1 MKDLLVTL
9 NVGLSFLGYAYIMFK
24 TGQWIITKALKQW
37 DKRRKVSAKQ
47 KAVDALYEAYELD
60 KVSEGD
66 TVKVATKE
74 GLVIMICR
82 HEKTN
87 TIAR

>member
-1 MKDLLVTL
+1 
-9 NVGLSFLGYAYIMFK
+9 
-24 TGQWIITKALKQW
+24 
-37 DKRRKVSAKQ
+37 RKVSAKQ

-87 TIAR
+87 TPAR

>member
-9 NVGLSFLGYAYIMFK
+9 NVGLSLLGYAYIMFK
-24 TGQWIITKALKQW
+24 TFQWILTNALKQW

-82 HEKTN
+82 YEKTN
-87 TIAR
+87 TPAR

>member
-1 MKDLLVTL
+1 
-9 NVGLSFLGYAYIMFK
+9 
-24 TGQWIITKALKQW
+24 QW

-82 HEKTN
+82 YEKTN
-87 TIAR
+87 TPAR

>member
-1 MKDLLVTL
+1 MKDLSVAL
-9 NVGLSFLGYAYIMFK
+9 NVGLSVLGYTYIVFK
-24 TGQWIITKALKQW
+24 TGQWILTNALKQW

-47 KAVDALYEAYELD
+47 KAINGLYEAYELD

-82 HEKTN
+82 QEKTN
-87 TIAR
+87 TPAR